1 MVLSLIW
8 HKPMWVT
15 DWTSHTYA
23 AAVESAAKSWQ
34 PDVVHVAYHV
44 MGQYLSAL
52 DDSKAPLVL
61 TEHEPGSRAAP
72 FITAS
77 NSIARL
83 LNRFDRNAWLR
94 YESDVIRQV
103 QAVVVF
109 TENDRR
115 AIESLAPGASIV
127 RIPLGTELLARPL
140 DPLGS
145 IPRNLLFFGNFTHP
159 PNVDAAMRTI
169 RKIFTPLQTRFP
181 DLELNVVGD
190 KPPAELTRLA
200 NGKIRV
206 TGCVPDLL
214 PYINRASIFIA
225 PLRVGGGMRLKVLE
239 TLAAGKAVVAS
250 SLAVEG
256 LDVVNGETLWLAES
270 DAEFCQAV
278 SYLLAHP
285 EKRVA
290 MAKQAREWACV
301 NVTWDKSI
309 DEYDALHARLIKNPQ
324 HPLTTATSHESN
336 HHPSSGELA
345 L

>member
-1 MVLSLIW
+1 
-8 HKPMWVT
+8 
-15 DWTSHTYA
+15 
-23 AAVESAAKSWQ
+23 
-34 PDVVHVAYHV
+34 
-44 MGQYLSAL
+44 
-52 DDSKAPLVL
+52 
-61 TEHEPGSRAAP
+61 
-72 FITAS
+72 
-77 NSIARL
+77 
-83 LNRFDRNAWLR
+83 
-94 YESDVIRQV
+94 
-103 QAVVVF
+103 
-109 TENDRR
+109 
-115 AIESLAPGASIV
+115 
-127 RIPLGTELLARPL
+127 
-140 DPLGS
+140 
-145 IPRNLLFFGNFTHP
+145 
-159 PNVDAAMRTI
+159 
-169 RKIFTPLQTRFP
+169 
-181 DLELNVVGD
+181 
-190 KPPAELTRLA
+190 
-200 NGKIRV
+200 
-206 TGCVPDLL
+206 
-214 PYINRASIFIA
+214 
-225 PLRVGGGMRLKVLE
+225 MRLKVLE